1 MKIVL
6 LIFFK
11 FSIVAKCTCK
21 YLSGICPIHGSSHK
35 SHEKHGYVLPV
46 RYETESYDNPR
57 SRRSSGFLGRFNREA
72 PWDKHIDH
80 WVSATSTAAKN
91 IKEHFGKL
99 GSAAPKIDFKEHI
112 DTFASKFHPIIKE
125 RFAKYAEVFNVA
137 SVRDKFSKKLDKY
150 RVLATNSDS
159 QNNQQANNDNQRSD
173 SNQFNRFSQNFDQQV
188 DSNREN
194 DNQQSDAPVRS
205 SNSDDRQSDDRQSNS
220 DAPYRKRRSIDEP
233 AQQNDNRKYPILKVK
248 ESSIPCET
256 IKNLKELSKTRV
268 ELQSPE
274 TLQYMPELASN
285 IYETE
290 KCSHCHNCGSQ
301 LSDSICRS
309 CGEKQPQYIEY
320 VNGKAVSYQPRS
332 EQESYEKAPTE
343 KRYIFDR
350 YGQKYL
356 ESKGNLRLV
365 APQPQ
370 QQQQQREEV
379 LGGSRPDYDGL
390 AYIFRR
396 NQEVMEDLNGLP
408 DSTRI
413 VPRPLD
419 LIRDGIEYIHDL
431 ARRNVDYRNM
441 KMKDSKFESKMSG
454 EKDEKTVS
462 EDESQKSTAKK
473 LPSSMYQI
481 VPMNVNGRDGKL
493 FVKVYSAKN
502 AAKKSADTDLENK
515 TKVEEKQTTAE
526 VSGDSDKMKPV
537 IKKLCKDDKEF
548 QVVTFNESPANSAE
562 EIDQILKNLYGDATD
577 IEYEKNEKIE

>member
-11 FSIVAKCTCK
+11 FSIIAKCTCK
-21 YLSGICPIHGSSHK
+21 YSSGICPIHGSSHK
-35 SHEKHGYVLPV
+35 SHGYVLPV
-46 RYETESYDNPR
+46 RYETASYDNPR
-57 SRRSSGFLGRFNREA
+57 SRRSSGFLGRFSRES

-80 WVSATSTAAKN
+80 WVSTTSTAAKN

-137 SVRDKFSKKLDKY
+137 SVRDKFSKIADKY
-150 RVLATNSDS
+150 RVLATNTDN
-159 QNNQQANNDNQRSD
+159 QNNQQANSDNQRSD
-173 SNQFNRFSQNFDQQV
+173 SNTFNRFSQNFDQQV

-194 DNQQSDAPVRS
+194 DNNRQSDASIRS
-205 SNSDDRQSDDRQSNS
+205 SNSDDRQNNN
-220 DAPYRKRRSIDEP
+220 DAQFRKRRSIDEP

-256 IKNLKELSKTRV
+256 IKNLRELSKTRV

-290 KCSHCHNCGSQ
+290 KCPHCHNCGSQ

-320 VNGKAVSYQPRS
+320 VNGKAVSYQPGP
-332 EQESYEKAPTE
+332 EQETYEKAPTE

-356 ESKGNLRLV
+356 ENKGNLRLV

-370 QQQQQREEV
+370 QQQREEV
-379 LGGSRPDYDGL
+379 VGGSRPDYDGL

-396 NQEVMEDLNGLP
+396 NKEVMDDLNGLQDP
-408 DSTRI
+408 TRI
-413 VPRPLD
+413 VPRPLE
-419 LIRDGIEYIHDL
+419 LIRDGLEYIHDL
-431 ARRNVDYRNM
+431 SRRNADYRNM
-441 KMKDSKFESKMSG
+441 KMKDSKFENKMSG

-462 EDESQKSTAKK
+462 ENESQKSTANK

-481 VPMNVNGRDGKL
+481 VPMNVNGHDGKL

-502 AAKKSADTDLENK
+502 AAKKSAETDLENK

-526 VSGDSDKMKPV
+526 VSGDKDKMKPV

-548 QVVTFNESPANSAE
+548 QVVTFDESPANSAE
-562 EIDQILKNLYGDATD
+562 EIDQILKNLYGDSTA
-577 IEYEKNEKIE
+577 IEYEKNEKTE